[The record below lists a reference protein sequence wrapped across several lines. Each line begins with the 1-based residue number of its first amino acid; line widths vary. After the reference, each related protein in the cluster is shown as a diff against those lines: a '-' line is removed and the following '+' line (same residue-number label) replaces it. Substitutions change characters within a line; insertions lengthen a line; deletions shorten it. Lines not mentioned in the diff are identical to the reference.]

1 MSQRGGDRSLV
12 ARLDVEQG
20 QCEPLSLFGKCARR
34 GRQSF
39 AFGERSLECLQ
50 PLARDARLFPRSL
63 ALCAHACVEDA
74 PRPRKLCAEPF
85 DQCFRAF
92 LPQLQSFARAA
103 QAIESG
109 GRLLPAAGGVG
120 ELLFCAAALLEQGVQ
135 LLVGVL
141 AREDCRRAPAL
152 PVFEPLAKAGEIE
165 LGHAGTKRRDLS
177 AKLLCALGRG
187 GLQRERPEPLLH
199 LGLDVAGPLDLDRN
213 ARELELGAVLA
224 ALEAPEPG
232 GLLEQGAAFLGLRA
246 ENLLDAALAD
256 DRVHPSAEAEIG
268 EELDEV
274 DAAHGRAVQ
283 EVLTFAAAVQPP
295 RDRELGVRQRPFAF
309 RVVEEQLDL
318 AEVFGRAAAPSCEED
333 VVRLLR
339 AELGGGQ
346 RAGRP
351 DDRIGDVRLAGAVRT
366 DDDGNARLETNL
378 DRFRERLEA
387 AQLDGA

>member
-1 MSQRGGDRSLV
+1 V
-12 ARLDVEQG
+12 AWFDIEQG
-20 QCEPLSLFGKCARR
+20 QCEPLSFLGQCARR

-63 ALCAHACVEDA
+63 ALRAHACVEDA

-85 DQCFRAF
+85 DQCFCAF
-92 LPQLQSFARAA
+92 LPQLQSFARAS

-120 ELLFCAAALLEQGVQ
+120 ELLFCTAALLEQGVQ

-152 PVFEPLAKAGEIE
+152 SVFEPLAKAGEVE
-165 LGHAGTKRRDLS
+165 LGHAGTERRDLS
-177 AKLLCALGRG
+177 AELLCAFGRG
-187 GLQRERPEPLLH
+187 GLQRERPQPLLH

-213 ARELELGAVLA
+213 SRELELCPVLA

-232 GLLEQGAAFLGLRA
+232 GLLEQRAALLGLRA
-246 ENLLDAALAD
+246 ENLLHAALSD
-256 DRVHPSAEAEIG
+256 DRVHPAAEAEIG
-268 EELDEV
+268 QELDEV
-274 DAAHGRAVQ
+274 DATHGRAIQ

-309 RVVEEQLDL
+309 RVVEQELDL
-318 AEVFGRAAAPSCEED
+318 AEIFGCAAAPSRKEH
-333 VVRLLR
+333 VVRLLC
-339 AELGGGQ
+339 AELGGS
-346 RAGRP
+346 
-351 DDRIGDVRLAGAVRT
+351 
-366 DDDGNARLETNL
+366 
-378 DRFRERLEA
+378 
-387 AQLDGA
+387 